1 MIVAIIKN
9 DINRMFKD
17 VEEVFENELL
27 EPFKSEEKVN
37 YLINSLVSLYPF
49 CFNKRDMKK
58 LFVDTDKFYSEC
70 ERRFKHDINTMKII
84 ECSKKN
90 RIYYSKFDEDDSFE
104 IRFLE
109 VI

>member
-49 CFNKRDMKK
+49 CFNKSHMIK
-58 LFVDTDKFYSEC
+58 LGVNVERFYREAE
-70 ERRFKHDINTMKII
+70 ERFGYDINTMKVI

-90 RIYYSKFDEDDSFE
+90 MIRYTTFDEDDSFD